1 MTTRPFSPPST
12 LCTREGEKN
21 MVIQHAQNLE
31 DDFARLRAKLSDPTF
46 LSNKGIGNEVGFFIF
61 PYDAARED
69 EVRARTV
76 DLVHLSEEGK
86 LPCRIVHRDLWD
98 VFLAICER
106 RRILDKVPH
115 LERRRGSHALLDRL
129 QKIATPEAF
138 VQAMDYTPHNPG
150 RDVLLVSGVGKV
162 YPIVRAHSV
171 LENAQHVFA
180 DVPVVLLYPG
190 KYDGAQL
197 HLFNSISDG
206 NYYRAFNLL

>member
-1 MTTRPFSPPST
+1 
-12 LCTREGEKN
+12 
-21 MVIQHAQNLE
+21 MVTQHAQNLE
-31 DDFARLRAKLSDPTF
+31 EDFARLRAKLSDPMF
-46 LSNKGIGNEVGFFIF
+46 LANKGIGNEVGFFVF

-69 EVRARTV
+69 EVRARTAE
-76 DLVHLSEEGK
+76 LVSLSDEGR

-98 VFLAICER
+98 VFLQICEQ
-106 RRILDKVPH
+106 RRILDKIPD
-115 LERRRGSHALLDRL
+115 LERRRGSRALLERL

-138 VQAMDYTPHNPG
+138 VQAMDYEPHEPG
-150 RDVLLVSGVGKV
+150 RDVLLVTGVGRV
-162 YPIVRAHSV
+162 YPIVRAHSI

>member
-1 MTTRPFSPPST
+1 
-12 LCTREGEKN
+12 
-21 MVIQHAQNLE
+21 MVTQHAQNPE
-31 DDFARLRAKLSDPTF
+31 EDFARLRAKLSDPMF
-46 LSNKGIGNEVGFFIF
+46 LANKGIGNEVGFFVF

-69 EVRARTV
+69 EVRTRTAE
-76 DLVHLSEEGK
+76 LVSLSDEGR

-98 VFLAICER
+98 VFLQICEQ
-106 RRILDKVPH
+106 RRILDKIPD
-115 LERRRGSHALLDRL
+115 LERRRGSRALLERL

-138 VQAMDYTPHNPG
+138 VQAMDYEPHEPG
-150 RDVLLVSGVGKV
+150 HDVLLVTGVGRV
-162 YPIVRAHSV
+162 YPIVRAHSI

>member
-1 MTTRPFSPPST
+1 
-12 LCTREGEKN
+12 
-21 MVIQHAQNLE
+21 MVTQHAQNLE
-31 DDFARLRAKLSDPTF
+31 EDFARLRAKLSDPMF
-46 LSNKGIGNEVGFFIF
+46 LANKGIGNEVGFFVF

-69 EVRARTV
+69 EVRARTAE
-76 DLVHLSEEGK
+76 LVSLSDEGR
-86 LPCRIVHRDLWD
+86 LPCRVVRRDLWD
-98 VFLAICER
+98 VFLQICEQ
-106 RRILDKVPH
+106 RRILDKIAD
-115 LERRRGSHALLDRL
+115 LERRRGSRALLERL

-138 VQAMDYTPHNPG
+138 VQAMDYESHEPG
-150 RDVLLVSGVGKV
+150 RDVLLVTGVGRV
-162 YPIVRAHSV
+162 YPIVRAHSI

>member
-1 MTTRPFSPPST
+1 
-12 LCTREGEKN
+12 
-21 MVIQHAQNLE
+21 MVTQHAQNLE
-31 DDFARLRAKLSDPTF
+31 KDFARLRAKLSDPMF
-46 LSNKGIGNEVGFFIF
+46 LANKGIGNEVGFFVF

-69 EVRARTV
+69 EVRARTAE
-76 DLVHLSEEGK
+76 LVSLSDEGR

-98 VFLAICER
+98 VFLQICEQ
-106 RRILDKVPH
+106 RRILDKIAD
-115 LERRRGSHALLDRL
+115 LELRRGSRALLERL

-138 VQAMDYTPHNPG
+138 VQAMDYAPHEPG
-150 RDVLLVSGVGKV
+150 RDVLLVSGVGRV
-162 YPIVRAHSV
+162 YPIVRAHSI

>member
-1 MTTRPFSPPST
+1 
-12 LCTREGEKN
+12 
-21 MVIQHAQNLE
+21 MVTQHAQNFE
-31 DDFARLRAKLSDPTF
+31 EDFARLRAKLPDPMF
-46 LSNKGIGNEVGFFIF
+46 LANKGIGNEVGFFVF

-69 EVRARTV
+69 EVRARTAE
-76 DLVHLSEEGK
+76 LVSLSDEGR

-98 VFLAICER
+98 VFLQICEQ
-106 RRILDKVPH
+106 RRILDKIPD
-115 LERRRGSHALLDRL
+115 LERRRGSRALLERL

-138 VQAMDYTPHNPG
+138 VQAMDYEPHEPG
-150 RDVLLVSGVGKV
+150 HDVLLVTGVGKV
-162 YPIVRAHSV
+162 YPIVRAHSI

>member
-1 MTTRPFSPPST
+1 
-12 LCTREGEKN
+12 
-21 MVIQHAQNLE
+21 MVTQHAQNLE
-31 DDFARLRAKLSDPTF
+31 EDFARLRAKLSDSMF
-46 LSNKGIGNEVGFFIF
+46 LANKGIGNEVGFFVF

-69 EVRARTV
+69 EVRARTAE
-76 DLVHLSEEGK
+76 LVSLSDEGR

-98 VFLAICER
+98 VFLQICEQ
-106 RRILDKVPH
+106 RRILDKIPD
-115 LERRRGSHALLDRL
+115 LERRRGSRALLERL

-138 VQAMDYTPHNPG
+138 VQAMDYEPHEPG
-150 RDVLLVSGVGKV
+150 HDVLLVTGVGRV
-162 YPIVRAHSV
+162 YPIVRAHSI